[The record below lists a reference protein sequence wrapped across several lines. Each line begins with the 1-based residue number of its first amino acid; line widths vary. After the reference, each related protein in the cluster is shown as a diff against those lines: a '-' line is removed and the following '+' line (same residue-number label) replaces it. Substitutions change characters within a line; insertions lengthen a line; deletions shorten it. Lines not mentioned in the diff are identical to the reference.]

1 MQYLGYFV
9 ELTKPRIVLLITLT
23 VVAGFW
29 LASPPLELTIVLF
42 HAALGM
48 ALVASSSNALNQ
60 IVEVDVDALMKR
72 TRDRPLPSG
81 HLTRKQATVFATV
94 LGVVGVTYLAF
105 VVNLLCA
112 TIAAATLLIYV
123 FVYTPLKK
131 RSTLASLVG
140 AIPGALPILG
150 GWAAA
155 TGALSPR
162 ALSLFAILFFWQLPH
177 VFALGWVLRKDYKNA
192 GLRLPGVGDDDGMP
206 TFLYASAYAAAL
218 VPVSLIPALL
228 GVAGQSYFVGALV
241 MSMMYLALCVIA
253 TLKSST
259 RTARMVFAGSL
270 VYLPS
275 ILILMSVTR
284 IP

>member
-48 ALVASSSNALNQ
+48 AMVASSSNALNQ

-81 HLTRKQATVFATV
+81 HLTRKQATVFAIV
-94 LGVVGVTYLAF
+94 IGVVGVTYLAF
-105 VVNLLCA
+105 TVNLLCA
-112 TIAAATLLIYV
+112 TIAAVTLLIYV

-155 TGALSPR
+155 TGVLSTR

-192 GLRLPGVGDDDGMP
+192 GLRLPGVDDDDGMP

-253 TLKSST
+253 TLKSNT